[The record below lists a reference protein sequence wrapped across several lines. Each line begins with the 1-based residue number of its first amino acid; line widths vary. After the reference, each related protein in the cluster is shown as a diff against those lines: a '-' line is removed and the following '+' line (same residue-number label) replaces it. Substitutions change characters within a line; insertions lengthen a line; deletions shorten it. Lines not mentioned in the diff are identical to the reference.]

1 MLMPDDV
8 AAAAAAR
15 FRVKE
20 APVRRHAVTILR
32 RHRLVQLVKVLDVVT
47 RRGQRPGGRV
57 VPRDLLE
64 EEVRSRDQVSL
75 ESADSALV
83 DLNVP
88 RVASRHERREG
99 EEREVPC
106 GCEEVHGTSGKQL
119 HAVAHLVEVAACC

>member
-20 APVRRHAVTILR
+20 APVRRHTVTILR

-88 RVASRHERREG
+88 RVAERHERREG
-99 EEREVPC
+99 EERDAEDVDD
-106 GCEEVHGTSGKQL
+106 GDEDDGGR
-119 HAVAHLVEVAACC
+119 